1 MAIRARHGWLEAA
14 FMSALPPYHV
24 AAYNTAKSS
33 ENKIHDDATAKRF
46 GFKGGLVGG
55 VHVYAYMSHM
65 PVQRWGRAWLER
77 GTGEARFG
85 KPVYEGDIAEI
96 TAADDANGMTLQ
108 VDSGGVLCATGRAG
122 LPDTAQGAPVLAD
135 FRAVPARVNRVGA
148 DEQSLKVG
156 DWLGMNP
163 LTVTPDYQSQD
174 ISDTRETD
182 PIYLRDGIVH
192 SGTILR
198 CCNWALSH
206 NVILPAW
213 MHMGST
219 VQNHGVALVGDT
231 LNVRARVTKNYEHK
245 GHKWVEIDA
254 LVIANEARPI
264 ARVTHIAIY
273 RPRQLAEAA

>member
-1 MAIRARHGWLEAA
+1 
-14 FMSALPPYHV
+14 MSPYHV
-24 AAYNTAKSS
+24 SAYNSAKAS

-77 GTGEARFG
+77 GTGEAKFG

-96 TAADDANGMTLQ
+96 AALDDADGMSLQ
-108 VDSGGVLCATGRAG
+108 VNSDGVLCATGRAA
-122 LPDTAQGAPVLAD
+122 LPSVTEPVALSD
-135 FRAVPARVNRVGA
+135 FKSMQARANRAAA
-148 DEQSLKVG
+148 DEQSLKIG
-156 DWLGMNP
+156 DWLGMNA
-163 LTVTPDYQSQD
+163 LTVTPDYQVQD
-174 ISDTRETD
+174 IADTRETD
-182 PIYLRDGIVH
+182 PLYLKEGIVH

-219 VQNHGVALVGDT
+219 VRNLGLAHVGDT

-254 LVIANEARPI
+254 LVVANETTAI

>member
-1 MAIRARHGWLEAA
+1 
-14 FMSALPPYHV
+14 MSALPPYHV
-24 AAYNTAKSS
+24 AAYNTAKAS

-96 TAADDANGMTLQ
+96 TAVEDADGMTLQ

-122 LPDTAQGAPVLAD
+122 MPGAAPALPSLDD
-135 FRAVPARVNRVGA
+135 FKAVAARANRVAA
-148 DEQSLKVG
+148 DEQSLKIG

-163 LTVTPDYQSQD
+163 LTITAEYQTQD
-174 ISDTRETD
+174 IGDTRETD
-182 PIYLRDGIVH
+182 PLYLREGIVH
-192 SGTILR
+192 SGTVLR

-206 NVILPAW
+206 NVVLPAW

-254 LVIANEARPI
+254 LVVANETRPI

>member
-1 MAIRARHGWLEAA
+1 
-14 FMSALPPYHV
+14 MSALPPYHV

-46 GFKGGLVGG
+46 GFRGGLVGG
-55 VHVYAYMSHM
+55 VHVYAYMSHL

-96 TAADDANGMTLQ
+96 TAAEDATGMSLQ
-108 VDSGGVLCATGRAG
+108 VDSGGQLCATGHAG
-122 LPDTAQGAPVLAD
+122 LPDINPELPTLAD
-135 FRAVPARVNRVGA
+135 FPSVPARAHRLDA
-148 DEQSLKVG
+148 DEQSLRIG

-163 LTVTPDYQSQD
+163 LTITQDYQTQD
-174 ISDTRETD
+174 IADTRETD
-182 PIYLRDGIVH
+182 PLYLREGIVH

-219 VQNHGVALVGDT
+219 VQNLGVARVGDT
-231 LNVRARVTKNYEHK
+231 LGVRARVTKNYEHK

-254 LVIANEARPI
+254 LVTANQATPI

>member
-1 MAIRARHGWLEAA
+1 MT
-14 FMSALPPYHV
+14 LPPYQV
-24 AAYNTAKSS
+24 SAFNTAKAS
-33 ENKIHDDATAKRF
+33 ENKIHDDATAQRF

-65 PVQRWGRAWLER
+65 PVLKWGREWLER
-77 GTGEARFG
+77 GTGEAKFG

-96 TAADDANGMTLQ
+96 TAVEDANGMEIA
-108 VDSGGVLCATGRAG
+108 VNSGGVLCAIGRAG
-122 LPDTAQGAPVLAD
+122 MPAGP
-135 FRAVPARVNRVGA
+135 VPAPLLSDFVALAPRANRVAA
-148 DEQSLKVG
+148 DEKSIAVG

-163 LTVTPDYQSQD
+163 LTVTPAYQTQD
-174 ISDTRETD
+174 IGDTRETLGL
-182 PIYLRDGIVH
+182 YLNEGIVH
-192 SGTILR
+192 PGTVLR
-198 CCNWALSH
+198 CCNWALTH

-213 MHMGST
+213 MHMGSS
-219 VQNHGVALVGDT
+219 VQNLGLARVGDT

-254 LVIANEARPI
+254 LVVANEATPV

>member
-1 MAIRARHGWLEAA
+1 
-14 FMSALPPYHV
+14 MSALPPYRV

-96 TAADDANGMTLQ
+96 TATEDATGLSLQ
-108 VDSGGVLCATGRAG
+108 VDSDGQLCATGHAG
-122 LPDTAQGAPVLAD
+122 LPDLPPKLPALAD
-135 FRAVPARVNRVGA
+135 FQSVPARTIRVAA
-148 DEQSLKVG
+148 DEQSLKIG
-156 DWLGMNP
+156 DWLGMIP
-163 LTVTPDYQSQD
+163 LTITPQFQTQD
-174 ISDTRETD
+174 IADTRETD
-182 PIYLRDGIVH
+182 PIYLREGIVH
-192 SGTILR
+192 AGTVLR

-219 VQNHGVALVGDT
+219 VQNLGIARVGDT
-231 LNVRARVTKNYEHK
+231 LGVRAQVTKNYEHK

-254 LVIANEARPI
+254 LVIANETTPI
-264 ARVTHIAIY
+264 SRVTHIAIY

>member
-1 MAIRARHGWLEAA
+1 MAILADRGWLEDAA
-14 FMSALPPYHV
+14 MSTLPPYHV
-24 AAYNTAKSS
+24 SAYNTAKSS

-55 VHVYAYMSHM
+55 VHVYAYMTHM
-65 PVQRWGRAWLER
+65 PVARWGREWLER

-96 TAADDANGMTLQ
+96 TAMEDADGLSLQ
-108 VDSGGVLCATGRAG
+108 VNSGGVLCATGRAG
-122 LPDTAQGAPVLAD
+122 MPDRVPALPGLAS
-135 FRAVPARVNRVGA
+135 FRAVPARAERLAA

-163 LTVTPDYQSQD
+163 LRVTPEYQIQD
-174 ISDTRETD
+174 IADTRETD
-182 PIYLRDGIVH
+182 TLYTREGIVH

-219 VQNHGVALVGDT
+219 VQNHGLARVGDM

>member
-1 MAIRARHGWLEAA
+1 
-14 FMSALPPYHV
+14 MSALPAYHV
-24 AAYNTAKSS
+24 PAYNTAKSS

-77 GTGEARFG
+77 GTGTARFG

-96 TAADDANGMTLQ
+96 TAVEDADGMSLQ
-108 VDSGGVLCATGRAG
+108 VNSGGVLCATGRAG
-122 LPDTAQGAPVLAD
+122 MPSVVPATPNLAE
-135 FRAVPARVNRVGA
+135 FKSVPARAQRLAA

-163 LTVTPDYQSQD
+163 LTVTSDYQTQD
-174 ISDTRETD
+174 IADTRETD
-182 PIYLRDGIVH
+182 PLYLKEGIVH
-192 SGTILR
+192 SGIILR

-206 NVILPAW
+206 NVVLPAW
-213 MHMGST
+213 MHMGSE
-219 VQNHGVALVGDT
+219 VQYLGIARVGDT

-254 LVIANEARPI
+254 LVIADETRPI

>member
-1 MAIRARHGWLEAA
+1 MT
-14 FMSALPPYHV
+14 ALPPYHV
-24 AAYNTAKSS
+24 AAYNTAKAS
-33 ENKIHDDATAKRF
+33 ENKIHDDETAKRF

-55 VHVYAYMSHM
+55 VHVYAYMSHL

-85 KPVYEGDIAEI
+85 KPVYEGEIAEI
-96 TAADDANGMTLQ
+96 TADEDAAGLALK
-108 VDSGGVLCATGRAG
+108 VESAGVLCATGRAA
-122 LPDTAQGAPVLAD
+122 LPAAVAVVSAAD
-135 FRAVPARVNRVGA
+135 FKSVPARATRSPA
-148 DEQSLKVG
+148 DETTLRTG

-163 LTVTPDYQSQD
+163 LTVTQEFQTQD
-174 ISDTRETD
+174 LADTRETD
-182 PIYLRDGIVH
+182 PIYAAEGIVH
-192 SGTILR
+192 PGTILR

-219 VQNHGVALVGDT
+219 VQNLGLARVGDT
-231 LNVRARVTKNYEHK
+231 LNVRARITKNYEHK

-254 LVIANEARPI
+254 LVLANETTPV

-273 RPRQLAEAA
+273 RPRQLAQAA

>member
-1 MAIRARHGWLEAA
+1 MP
-14 FMSALPPYHV
+14 LPPYHV
-24 AAYNTAKSS
+24 AAYNAAKSS

-65 PVQRWGRAWLER
+65 PVLRWGRAWLER

-85 KPVYEGDIAEI
+85 KPVYDGDIAEI
-96 TAADDANGMTLQ
+96 TAVEDADGMELA
-108 VDSGGVLCATGRAG
+108 VNSGGVLCATGRAG
-122 LPDTAQGAPVLAD
+122 MPSAAPPMPLLGD
-135 FRAVPARVNRVGA
+135 FRAVPARANRFPA
-148 DEQSLKVG
+148 DEASLAIG

-163 LTVTPDYQSQD
+163 LTVTPEYQTQD
-174 ISDTRETD
+174 ITDARETD
-182 PIYLRDGIVH
+182 PLYLNEGIVH
-192 SGTILR
+192 SGTVLR

-206 NVILPAW
+206 NVVLPAW

-219 VQNHGVALVGDT
+219 VRNLGLARVGDT
-231 LNVRARVTKNYEHK
+231 LTVRARVTRNYEHK

-254 LVIANEARPI
+254 LVIANEVSPI